1 MGYLINKENINMII
15 KVLKTQ
21 EQRSESSKIG
31 ANAVPNDIIGRC
43 ACGCTV
49 EFKGRK
55 TKKWDTEACK
65 QRGKRAIQAAKY
77 I

>member
-1 MGYLINKENINMII
+1 MSNKTIENRNMTTKI
-15 KVLKTQ
+15 LKTPK
-21 EQRSESSKIG
+21 QRSESSKIG
-31 ANAVPNDIIGRC
+31 ANSVPDDINGRC
-43 ACGCTV
+43 ACGCAV

-55 TKKWDTEACK
+55 TRKWDGEACK